1 MDVEKN
7 HISQGRERLPE
18 KPLAELL
25 AVDLSDKY
33 TKSTGRVFLNGTQAL
48 VRLMMM
54 QSQRDQQAG
63 HRTAG
68 LISGYRGSP
77 LGALDLELSRLKP
90 MLDDHALRFQPG
102 LNEDLAATALWGSQQ
117 LGLFEKPQVEGV
129 FGLWYGKG
137 PGVDRS
143 GDVFRHANMAGTAPL
158 GGVLAVAG
166 DDHGAKS
173 STTAHQ
179 SDYAFV
185 DAMIPLLSPAS
196 VAEYLLFGLIGF
208 AMSRFAGCWASMK
221 TVADTVETSASV
233 NLGDLPTI
241 TLPDIEIPPG
251 GLHIRWPHTP
261 LEQEELLHRYRLPAA
276 QAFAR
281 VNQLNHI
288 YFKRNNKKPARLGLI
303 AAGKSYMDCRQA
315 LDDLGISEE
324 LAQDIG
330 ISLYKPGMVWP
341 LDKAEI
347 QTFAKGLDEILVI
360 EEKRPLIEGQVR
372 DLLYPLPAGERP
384 AVLGKIDLED
394 QPLFPTWGEINATA
408 IAKVIAARLQKLV
421 PDGLDQYSDVQ
432 ARIKRLETKESSAK
446 ASTALAPR
454 TPYFCAGCPH
464 NSSTKVPEGSTA
476 LAGIGCHYM
485 AIWMDRETCTY
496 THMGGE
502 GASWIGQAPFTD
514 RPHVFAN
521 LGDGTYN
528 HSGLMA
534 IRAAVAAKVNITYK
548 ILYND
553 AVAMTGGQSHD
564 GALQVDDIARQLL
577 AIGVKRVVITSED
590 PARQRARSLPPDV
603 PVYDRRD
610 LDRVQRELREIEG
623 VSALIHDQTCAAEK
637 RRRRKRGTYPDP
649 NRRLYINHRVCEG
662 CGDCGIQSNCIAIN
676 PLDTAFGRKRRIDQ
690 SACNKDY
697 ACGEGFCPS
706 FVFVEGA
713 AKNTSQKPETQKSN
727 HAVSPDIIGQPPGPP
742 VLPSVDEKIYN
753 ILITGVGG
761 TGVVT
766 LGAILGMAA
775 HMEGKGVTVLDMA
788 GLAQKGGP
796 VISHIRIGKTPESIH
811 SNRVGSAQ
819 ADLLLGCDLMVAAS
833 PAGLDAIDSERTRAI
848 INLDT
853 AITGDFTRNP
863 EWTFPQNKYVD
874 ALVEKSVADQCDFP
888 AASDLVARLLG
899 DQQFVNIFMLGYAFQ
914 KGQLPLSRASIEAA
928 IRLNG
933 VRIEQNI
940 AAFNGGALA
949 ANDLDNLLDKLA
961 PTQATSKTP
970 DISSDDIIAH
980 YAAELTAYQ
989 SNRQLPEKFNALVDK
1004 ARQIEEKLNLS
1015 KGDLSQPVAFSYF
1028 RVLAVKDEYEVARL
1042 LTSPEFI
1049 HSLQSDLGKG
1059 GRISYLLAPPFLRQI
1074 DPITGRPR
1082 KRRFGPWLYPFLR
1095 VLSSMRRFR
1104 DGPFDLL
1111 QYSHE
1116 RRVSTRLRLWFE
1128 TEISDHLDM
1137 LTRQSLPAF
1146 LDRLREYDHVRG
1158 YGPVKIKNFENF
1170 APPSYNSANI

>member
-18 KPLAELL
+18 KPLTELL

-54 QSQRDQQAG
+54 QSQRDQLAG

-196 VAEYLLFGLIGF
+196 VAEYLQFGLIGF

-372 DLLYPLPAGERP
+372 DLLYPLPADERP
-384 AVLGKIDLED
+384 VVLGKIDHAD

-408 IAKVIAARLQKLV
+408 IARVIAARLQKLV
-421 PDGLDQYSDVQ
+421 PDGLDQYSDIQ
-432 ARIKRLETKESSAK
+432 ARIKRLETKQNNTK
-446 ASTALAPR
+446 ASRALAPR

-590 PARQRARSLPPDV
+590 PARQKARDLPPDV

-610 LDRVQRELREIEG
+610 LDRVQRELREITG

-649 NRRLYINHRVCEG
+649 NTRLYINHRVCEG

-676 PLDTAFGRKRRIDQ
+676 PLDTVFGRKRRIDQ

-727 HAVSPDIIGQPPGPP
+727 HAVSPDIIGPPPGPP
-742 VLPSVDEKIYN
+742 LLPSVDEKIYN

-833 PAGLDAIDSERTRAI
+833 PAGLDAIDPERTRAI

-914 KGQLPLSRASIEAA
+914 NGQLPLSRASIEAA

-961 PTQATSKTP
+961 PTQVTSKTP

-1004 ARQIEEKLNLS
+1004 ARHTEEKLNLPKGELS
-1015 KGDLSQPVAFSYF
+1015 KPVAFSYF

-1042 LTSPEFI
+1042 LTSPEFNQ
-1049 HSLQSDLGKG
+1049 SLQTDMGK

-1095 VLSSMRRFR
+1095 MLASMRRFR

-1116 RRVSTRLRLWFE
+1116 RRIATRLRLWFE
-1128 TEISDHLDM
+1128 TEISDSLDE
-1137 LTRQSLPAF
+1137 LTRQTIPQF